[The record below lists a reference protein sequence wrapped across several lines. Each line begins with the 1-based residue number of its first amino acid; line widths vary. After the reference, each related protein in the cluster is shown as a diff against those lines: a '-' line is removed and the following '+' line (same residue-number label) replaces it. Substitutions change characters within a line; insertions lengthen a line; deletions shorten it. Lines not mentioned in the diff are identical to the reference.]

1 MGLISNQQI
10 SAAETERMMKVQE
23 VILKAMAGSLKWWE
37 AAEIIGIT
45 DRTMRRWRARYE
57 KHGYDGLF
65 DRRKRRPSP
74 KRISVKEL
82 EKVLQLYREKY
93 FDFNVKHFHEKL
105 KEEHG
110 IELSYTW
117 VKLAL
122 QGAGLVAKQ
131 KRRGTH
137 RRRRPRRPL
146 PGMLLHIDASKHAW
160 FQDGRYYDLITIL
173 DDATSE
179 IYYAQFVEEE
189 GTRTLM
195 PAVRE
200 VIEKQGIFCALYSDR
215 ASHFFVTPKAGGKVD
230 LNQFTQLGRA
240 LNELG
245 IKMIPAYSPQARGRM
260 ERSYRTWQGRLPQE
274 LRIRKIRT
282 AEEAN
287 RFLREEYVAEFNRR
301 FAVPATG
308 KGSAF
313 VRTKRK
319 DLEWVFSI
327 QHERTVNGDNTIA
340 LDNRILQIEKTRW
353 RNTLAGCKV
362 TVYEHLDGTLLVRFG
377 PHEVARF
384 APADLLAPKPK
395 KQRGPRPLGHKRAA
409 A

>member
-1 MGLISNQQI
+1 M
-10 SAAETERMMKVQE
+10 ERMMKVQE

-37 AAEIIGIT
+37 AAEIIGVS
-45 DRTMRRWRARYE
+45 DRTMRRWRERYQE
-57 KHGYDGLF
+57 VGYDGLY
-65 DRRKRRPSP
+65 DRRKGQPSP
-74 KRISVKEL
+74 KRVPLQTAE
-82 EKVLQLYREKY
+82 EVLQLYREKY
-93 FDFNVKHFHEKL
+93 FDFNVRHFHEKL
-105 KEEHG
+105 AEQHG
-110 IELSYTW
+110 IDLSYTW

-122 QGAGLVAKQ
+122 QGAGLVNKQ
-131 KRRGTH
+131 RRRGTH

-160 FQDGRYYDLITIL
+160 FGDGRYYDLITLL

-179 IYYAQFVEEE
+179 IYYAQLVEEE

-200 VIEKQGIFCALYSDR
+200 VIEQQGVFCALYSDR

-230 LNQFTQLGRA
+230 LSQVTQLGRA
-240 LNELG
+240 LKELG

-274 LRIRKIRT
+274 LRIRNIRT
-282 AEEAN
+282 VEEAN
-287 RFLREEYVAEFNRR
+287 RFLREQYRAEFNRR
-301 FAVPATG
+301 FAVPAAA

-313 VRTKRK
+313 VRTRRK

-327 QHERTVNGDNTIA
+327 QHERTVNGDNTIT
-340 LDNRILQIEKTRW
+340 LDNRVLQIERTRW

-362 TVYEHLDGTLLVRFG
+362 TVYEHLNGAILVRFG

-384 APADLLAPKPK
+384 APGDWPALQPK
-395 KQRGPRPLGHKRAA
+395 RRSGPRPLGHRRTAA